1 MAGYSEYSPT
11 MYGSVPSA
19 PMNPLQGLAA
29 GGSLIAPFIFGQDD
43 PLKAMALQLLGSQ
56 GGLGI
61 RPSLLSAML
70 SNTDNKNETAEGV
83 RSEAAASLSAG
94 AGYPT
99 ATRQRLMGYDGLSG
113 PAQYGTFSRLGL
125 NLGGSL
131 S

>member
-11 MYGSVPSA
+11 MYGSVPPA

-29 GGSLIAPFIFGQDD
+29 GGSLIAPFIFEDD

-70 SNTDNKNETAEGV
+70 SNTDKKNETAEGV

-99 ATRQRLMGYDGLSG
+99 ATRQRLMGYDGLM
-113 PAQYGTFSRLGL
+113 
-125 NLGGSL
+125 GGSL